1 MFLLEV
7 SCGLLGIVDH
17 NGVVEGN
24 VNGEVVAE
32 VVSGQLPDD
41 LDKVLITT

>member
-7 SCGLLGIVDH
+7 RRGLLGIVDH
-17 NGVVEGN
+17 NSVVEGN

-32 VVSGQLPDD
+32 VVSGQLPYD
-41 LDKVLITT
+41 LNKVLITT